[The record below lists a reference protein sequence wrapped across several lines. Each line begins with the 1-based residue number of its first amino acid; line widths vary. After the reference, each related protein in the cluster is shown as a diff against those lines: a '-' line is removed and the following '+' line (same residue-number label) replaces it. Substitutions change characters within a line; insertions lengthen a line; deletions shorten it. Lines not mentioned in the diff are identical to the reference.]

1 MLRGL
6 FGPNTTTYM
15 LRGAL
20 EETSATH
27 RGIAGRVASASGA
40 SASGDFAA
48 QLSAAQSASGEVDLQ
63 REMAALADTQ
73 LRYEAEAK
81 LLQAAYSRLRTAVR
95 DRA

>member
-6 FGPNTTTYM
+6 FGPDTTSYM

-20 EETSATH
+20 EQTSATH
-27 RGIAGRVASASGA
+27 RGIAARVASASGA
-40 SASGDFAA
+40 STSGGFADQLAAA
-48 QLSAAQSASGEVDLQ
+48 QAATGEVDLQ

-81 LLQAAYSRLRTAVR
+81 LLQAAYARLRTAVR

>member
-6 FGPNTTTYM
+6 FGPNSTTYM

-27 RGIAGRVASASGA
+27 RGIAERVARASGA
-40 SASGDFAA
+40 SASGDFAT
-48 QLSAAQSASGEVDLQ
+48 QLAAAQAGGPVDLQ

-81 LLQAAYSRLRTAVR
+81 LLQASYARLRTAVR